1 MLQRTAYVDNLNVK
15 IVSFASTLQV
25 GDAKIVN
32 SYSRA
37 LAVHREEEIFF
48 GNEGNF
54 SSYPVFS
61 EPIPLPPILEN
72 FSTATTNL
80 NPVITVKEIDVVGIS
95 AACVLQIGNSE
106 HVSMEAR
113 IKHIRQLLPK
123 TEEHAA
129 GIE

>member
-1 MLQRTAYVDNLNVK
+1 MLQRTAYVDHLTVK
-15 IVSFASTLQV
+15 VVSFASTLQV

-32 SYSRA
+32 SHSRA
-37 LAVHREEEIFF
+37 LAVHREAEIFY

-54 SSYPVFS
+54 SSYSVFN
-61 EPIPLPPILEN
+61 EPIPLPPITEN

-80 NPVITVKEIDVVGIS
+80 NPVITVKDIDVIGIS

-113 IKHIRQLLPK
+113 VKHIRQLLPK
-123 TEEHAA
+123 EGEQLA
-129 GIE
+129 GNV